1 MKIRV
6 EGNAAGV
13 SDRAA
18 KRPTGEL
25 KRLTVAAVFVV
36 VTAAAAAGVTVT
48 PAQYDFGKTA
58 VPGGTS
64 LHQFTVSSAPGDWL
78 DLSVTG
84 PNAAEFI
91 ITGKGTNGADA
102 SGRFSTQCLDADYNP
117 TSSCPVDMDFKPSSM
132 GVKTATLIVANR
144 RGERATVPLRGEGV
158 VAGCEWKVV
167 SCNYGHLYSGTF
179 RWTSGLSAPGSQYS
193 EHVQVDIV
201 NGVATCNGSATQSE
215 QGQSRTGAITG
226 KGLLAVEFERDD
238 KKRLVY
244 RITAACPTPDWPA
257 TPDAAGTPSQRAEMG
272 HNDRSTY
279 EQPATAIA
287 QADLTGSSS
296 YPAPETDNLN
306 GVTGAVSISWSL
318 KQR

>member
-1 MKIRV
+1 MTNLVGGGRSPEWRGGRGGAV
-6 EGNAAGV
+6 
-13 SDRAA
+13 
-18 KRPTGEL
+18 
-25 KRLTVAAVFVV
+25 KRLTMAAVIAV
-36 VTAAAAAGVTVT
+36 VTAAAGAAVTVT

-64 LHQFTVSSAPGDWL
+64 LHRFTVSSATGDWL
-78 DLSVTG
+78 DFSVTG
-84 PNAAEFI
+84 PNAADFI
-91 ITGKGTNGADA
+91 IAMVGGGGVDPAGK
-102 SGRFSTQCLDADYNP
+102 SGIQCSDADYRP
-117 TSSCPVDMDFKPSSM
+117 TSSCPVDMDFRPSSV

-158 VAGCEWKVV
+158 VAGCEMKIVF
-167 SCNYGHLYSGTF
+167 CNYAHLYSGTF
-179 RWTSGLSAPGSQYS
+179 RWTSSLSAPGSQFS
-193 EHVQVDIV
+193 EHVQVDV
-201 NGVATCNGSATQSE
+201 VKGVATCNGSATESE

-226 KGLLAVEFERDD
+226 PGLLAVEFERDD
-238 KKRLVY
+238 TNRRLVY

-257 TPDAAGTPSQRAEMG
+257 TPDAPATPSRRAEMG
-272 HNDRSTY
+272 HNDQSTY
-279 EQPATAIA
+279 EQPAKAIA